1 MLKYMDL
8 KNVKPLKQEI
18 IDEIKA
24 DVLVVVDKYNLSLRS
39 RVGEDIFEILKKE
52 GFLIFHPFKD
62 TRVWGVFISKS
73 NEKYFVINSSLK
85 LEEMIF
91 AAAHEYAHSRKIA
104 YRETEILTGR
114 QLNEYLNGSEENG
127 FTEEIERK
135 ASRFAAELL
144 VCEKRLKNYIDGEF
158 GGDELTLVHVLKLSE
173 YFLVPYKTI
182 IRRLY
187 EENIISE
194 KCFYDFAKIA
204 KEELKFTMNRYELC
218 VKNNS
223 ISKEKRY
230 GEYTNILLEL
240 YENNLRTYSELK
252 EMLELL
258 GSVPSDFGI
267 EEETD
272 IFDFMIRSFKN
283 GE

>member
-1 MLKYMDL
+1 MLKYMDSR
-8 KNVKPLKQEI
+8 KFKPLKTEI
-18 IDEIKA
+18 IGEIKA
-24 DVLVVVDKYNLSLRS
+24 DVLVVLDKYNLSPQNRI
-39 RVGEDIFEILKKE
+39 GEDIFEILKKE
-52 GFLIFHPFKD
+52 GFLIFHPFED
-62 TRVWGVFISKS
+62 TRVWGVFISKN

-104 YRETEILTGR
+104 YREMEILTGG

-127 FTEEIERK
+127 STEEIERK

-144 VCEKRLKNYIDGEF
+144 VNGKKLKNYIDDEF
-158 GGDELTLVHVLKLSE
+158 NGDELTLMHVLKLSE

-182 IRRLY
+182 VRRLR
-187 EENIISE
+187 EENIIDE
-194 KCFYDFAKIA
+194 ENFYDFEEIT
-204 KEELKFTMNRYELC
+204 KEKLKFTTNRYELC
-218 VKNNS
+218 VKNNL

-230 GEYTNILLEL
+230 GEYTNMLLKL
-240 YENNLRTYSELK
+240 YENDLRTYSELK

-258 GSVPSDFGI
+258 KSVPSDFGI
-267 EEETD
+267 DEETD
-272 IFDFMIRSFKN
+272 IFDFMIRSFED